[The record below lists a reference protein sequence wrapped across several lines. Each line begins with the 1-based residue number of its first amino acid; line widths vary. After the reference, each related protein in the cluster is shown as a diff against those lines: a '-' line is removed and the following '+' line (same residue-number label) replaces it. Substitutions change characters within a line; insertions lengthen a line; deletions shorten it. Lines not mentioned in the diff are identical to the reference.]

1 MASIPHKQDTTNTR
15 ARYQT
20 SQGQQSQLSETSSKN
35 VWDLTQMHE
44 TLSCNY
50 TKMLILRSQLLSCED
65 KLCLT
70 PVPRRT
76 RNELCF
82 NKGYMSTSSGLR
94 ERSSERHWAVERT
107 ELVWDYM
114 HVCLMTS
121 LFIGACALIRV
132 WSYRCVSRVAKML
145 AHISQAKREV
155 HTTSPS
161 RPLWIC
167 P

>member
-15 ARYQT
+15 ARYQN
-20 SQGQQSQLSETSSKN
+20 LSRSAVSIE
-35 VWDLTQMHE
+35 WDLIKKCVRFDPNAWDPVMQLYKE
-44 TLSCNY
+44 ANPSLSYCLVKTNY
-50 TKMLILRSQLLSCED
+50 ALPQFPGGLGMNYV
-65 KLCLT
+65 LT
-70 PVPRRT
+70 R
-76 RNELCF
+76 
-82 NKGYMSTSSGLR
+82 GMSTSSGLR
-94 ERSSERHWAVERT
+94 EQSSERHWAVERT

-132 WSYRCVSRVAKML
+132 WSYRCVSRVAKVL